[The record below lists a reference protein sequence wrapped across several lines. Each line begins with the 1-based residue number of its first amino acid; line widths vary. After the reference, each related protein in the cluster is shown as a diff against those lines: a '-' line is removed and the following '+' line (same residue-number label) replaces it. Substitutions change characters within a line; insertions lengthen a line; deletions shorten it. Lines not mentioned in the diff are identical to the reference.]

1 MNRRIFKTMQLQ
13 LPIKGLNNKSD
24 EVVFDNVLN
33 FYDFKEVKERE
44 RVSKEK
50 KEILAQIVES
60 ANEIEWLYSSEIKE
74 G

>member
-1 MNRRIFKTMQLQ
+1 MQLQ